1 VETKKRSLKAALTET
16 VPAKI
21 ALTEPLQA
29 DEGNSME
36 SKQKMRGFSR
46 RLVGSRQRLKSPQA
60 GTTEAARRKGRG
72 RSMGSEKVRTIS
84 TDED

>member
-29 DEGNSME
+29 EGNSME
-36 SKQKMRGFSR
+36 PKQKMRGFSR
-46 RLVGSRQRLKSPQA
+46 RLAGSRQRLKSPTKA

-72 RSMGSEKVRTIS
+72 RSMGSKKVRTIS